1 VAGVFA
7 APPRGIILH
16 GSRSGRSQPVD
27 LEFDGTRRYAVNEPN
42 GYGWSATVGE
52 DAVSIHMAP
61 DQWGWNARGA
71 SSHYLAVEFAQG
83 TGSDPI
89 TDGQVRAFCW
99 LVRAE
104 WVPRWPALPIDHL
117 PTHAELDGTPIY
129 GGQYDGKT
137 DVFSRGAR
145 AADKLRDRIQARLA
159 DLRWAV

>member
-104 WVPRWPALPIDHL
+104 WVPRWTAPRSTEASTTARPMCSAAARGQPTSYARGFRPGSPI
-117 PTHAELDGTPIY
+117 
-129 GGQYDGKT
+129 
-137 DVFSRGAR
+137 
-145 AADKLRDRIQARLA
+145 
-159 DLRWAV
+159 